1 MNANQMNER
10 KKINIFK
17 NSSNPKK
24 FIKRNETKMNRTRL
38 KKKNLNSP
46 NILMSTIHENKDK

>member
-1 MNANQMNER
+1 MNER

-38 KKKNLNSP
+38 KKK
-46 NILMSTIHENKDK
+46 T